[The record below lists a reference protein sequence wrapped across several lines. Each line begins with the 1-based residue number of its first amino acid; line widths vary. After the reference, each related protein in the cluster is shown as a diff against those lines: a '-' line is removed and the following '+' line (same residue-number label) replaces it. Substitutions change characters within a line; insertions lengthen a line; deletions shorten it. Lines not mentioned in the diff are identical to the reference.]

1 MGRKDRN
8 EASAAKAAKK
18 AAKKAGGGSRGGARK
33 GGGRDKKQPGWKSQ
47 THVLRLS
54 SNTSTR
60 DLVAAVVAK
69 INSKSEKM
77 RKTFMVRWMCV
88 CVCVCGCVLMRVRV
102 CVCLKRCLLWVT
114 TTFLHALD

>member
-1 MGRKDRN
+1 MSGDGGDVGRTLGRNDRN
-8 EASAAKAAKK
+8 EASAAKAAKAAKK
-18 AAKKAGGGSRGGARK
+18 AAAKAGGGSRGGASK
-33 GGGRDKKQPGWKSQ
+33 GGGRKKKQPGWKSQ

-77 RKTFMVRWMCV
+77 RKTFTVRWMCV
-88 CVCVCGCVLMRVRV
+88 CGCVHMRVRV
-102 CVCLKRCLLWVT
+102 CVCV
-114 TTFLHALD
+114 